1 MNKTPFKKEAEPTPS
16 SIDKRRK
23 EVPGMRASI
32 FTKLKGY
39 GDLNPLYKNVQS
51 VLDTDGELP
60 AAEYS
65 DLYGYLVSKREEY
78 LDGSND
84 QQALMKRELNMM
96 KTDVVAYKNFRQDLA
111 AAINTKSVMNG
122 WIDSS
127 QGQAVTGLLEDN
139 SRLVQKDCGD
149 DPNCPDKGK
158 LGVILPALPAAKEA
172 EKNLDELYAKY
183 DDMTYGASPG
193 LDNGGMRNAEDDW
206 MNVLSNQPSWTEED
220 ENLER
225 NLKRIIRSNGE
236 RWVSVSNLKSQVR
249 LQDDST
255 REVLNTM
262 GNNYLNQSTR
272 VNWADGV

>member
-1 MNKTPFKKEAEPTPS
+1 M
-16 SIDKRRK
+16 
-23 EVPGMRASI
+23 
-32 FTKLKGY
+32 
-39 GDLNPLYKNVQS
+39 YKNVQS

-84 QQALMKRELNMM
+84 QQALIKRELNMM

-111 AAINTKSVMNG
+111 AAINTKSTMNG
-122 WIDSS
+122 WVDSS
-127 QGQAVTGLLEDN
+127 QGQAVAALLEDN

-158 LGVILPALPAAKEA
+158 LGVVLPALPAAKEA
-172 EKNLDELYAKY
+172 ERNLDELYAKY
-183 DDMTYGASPG
+183 DDMTYSTSSGF
-193 LDNGGMRNAEDDW
+193 DNNGMRNAEDDW
-206 MNVLSNQPSWTEED
+206 MDVLNNQPNWTEED
-220 ENLER
+220 KNLER

-249 LQDDST
+249 LQDSST
-255 REVLNTM
+255 KEVLNTM

-272 VNWADGV
+272 VNWADGVEFNREAAARQVEANVIGKSNNYESLVYDEMISGRTF